1 MDGKNIFDYVD
12 PDIERKLQLLEE
24 EQANFVLPEEELLN
38 DKELFENEVLEQVRD
53 SVYVNRVSSKL
64 ENNRSV
70 SKGRISIG
78 DLKKKIEQK
87 GLDSAKSVQRAQDKI
102 QKQTFRDMRNQSGME
117 IEEDGDDKM
126 TLRQFNNKPDQL
138 AEKRRRKIQKK
149 DYKQGQ
155 KGEGDRHVYN
165 LRPKHLL
172 SGKTSIGT
180 RDRR

>member
-1 MDGKNIFDYVD
+1 M
-12 PDIERKLQLLEE
+12 
-24 EQANFVLPEEELLN
+24 PEEELLN
-38 DKELFENEVLEQVRD
+38 EKEQFENEVLEQVRD
-53 SVYVNRVSSKL
+53 SVYERRISSKL
-64 ENNRSV
+64 DNNRSV

-87 GLDSAKSVQRAQDKI
+87 GLDSAKSIQRAQEKI
-102 QKQTFRDMRNQSGME
+102 QKQTFREMKNQSGME
-117 IEEDGDDKM
+117 IEEDEEEKM
-126 TLRQFNNKPDQL
+126 TIRQYNNRPDQL

-149 DYKQGQ
+149 DFKQGQ